1 MGMVLF
7 GSKLRQLEKDGGA
20 CKCGDPMMQYFPEDK
35 ECRTPECH
43 GGMVWRGDAVKGCA
57 CPTDNVW
64 NDEDSTCQWVDCAA
78 INPSF
83 VFNERRKWGEN
94 K

>member
-1 MGMVLF
+1 
-7 GSKLRQLEKDGGA
+7 
-20 CKCGDPMMQYFPEDK
+20 
-35 ECRTPECH
+35 
-43 GGMVWRGDAVKGCA
+43 MVWRGDAVKGCA